1 MNDKASAAALREL
14 LQDGSDEQLAGFLD
28 LYAVSDVAGR
38 LIALLSPHARQAF
51 FGAMRH
57 QYPECFGLIANE
69 KPS

>member
-1 MNDKASAAALREL
+1 MNDKVSADALREL
-14 LQDGSDEQLAGFLD
+14 LRDGSDEQLAGFLD
-28 LYAVSDVAGR
+28 LFAVSDVAAR

-57 QYPECFGLIANE
+57 QYPECFGLASSE